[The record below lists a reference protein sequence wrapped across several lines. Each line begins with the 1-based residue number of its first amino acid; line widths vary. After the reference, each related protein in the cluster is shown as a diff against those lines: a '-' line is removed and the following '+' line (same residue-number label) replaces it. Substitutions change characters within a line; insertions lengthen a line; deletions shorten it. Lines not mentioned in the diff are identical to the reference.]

1 MIMFAGS
8 ATGGLPCVASSV
20 HTNGPVRGRLHTVA
34 REEPPTSNIRLR
46 TGSSTMAPPDSG
58 GGGSSAQ
65 RGGNA
70 KPGLDRKQP
79 RITSAILSAADAVQD
94 KVAA

>member
-1 MIMFAGS
+1 
-8 ATGGLPCVASSV
+8 
-20 HTNGPVRGRLHTVA
+20 
-34 REEPPTSNIRLR
+34 
-46 TGSSTMAPPDSG
+46 MAPPDSG

-70 KPGLDRKQP
+70 KLGLDRKQP
-79 RITSAILSAADAVQD
+79 RITRVILGAADVVQD